1 MKPFPQLPFFIESFQ
16 NFGTSL
22 GEAYWMK
29 IGPGPGIPAQSEDGM
44 FFFLACRSNKQI
56 SSFWYLNYAFL
67 SLHQRR
73 AILDFN
79 DLTSESSRILSFE
92 SHSLHWIN
100 NTTSRPRFARR
111 SRILHDYFTS
121 QGNIFWNTVINT
133 YRQHVHT
140 HTWLNDSQGCKRVK
154 YVLIFVVH

>member
-29 IGPGPGIPAQSEDGM
+29 IGPGPGTPAQSEDGT

-56 SSFWYLNYAFL
+56 SSDPAPFDIWTMY
-67 SLHQRR
+67 
-73 AILDFN
+73 I
-79 DLTSESSRILSFE
+79 SRFIKDVPSWISMISPQNHPTILSFE
-92 SHSLHWIN
+92 SHSLHWIK

-111 SRILHDYFTS
+111 SRILHYYFTS
-121 QGNIFWNTVINT
+121 QGNIFWNTVLYLYI
-133 YRQHVHT
+133 Y
-140 HTWLNDSQGCKRVK
+140 
-154 YVLIFVVH
+154 I